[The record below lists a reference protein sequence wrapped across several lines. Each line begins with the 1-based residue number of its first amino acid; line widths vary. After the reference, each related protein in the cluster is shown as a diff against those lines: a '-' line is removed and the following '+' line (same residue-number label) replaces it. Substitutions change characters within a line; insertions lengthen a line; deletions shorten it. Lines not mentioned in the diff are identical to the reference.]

1 MSGRAGLG
9 SITVQRSVHQNSILL
24 HAAHLAVPPCPSQSS
39 GWWQPPRPAVVWVA
53 AGFLGASRYLQGWLL
68 AAAAPNASLPPFLP
82 NRCRCLTHLGPNRKL
97 VGAIWQ
103 TVKRGGRGACLPV
116 AVCRRCDVAV
126 AVAQLALEADAC
138 RGVGEAGIGWVG
150 QVRRHFALPATKP
163 PSTACSYIRKQQQH
177 RRLQAAPAHL
187 PRCRSGWRTQTPLV
201 RRM

>member
-24 HAAHLAVPPCPSQSS
+24 PAAHLAVPPCPSQNS
-39 GWWQPPRPAVVWVA
+39 GWWQPPRPAVIWVA
-53 AGFLGASRYLQGWLL
+53 AGFLGASGYLQGWLL

-82 NRCRCLTHLGPNRKL
+82 NRRRCVPPCLTHLGPNRKL
-97 VGAIWQ
+97 VGAVWQ
-103 TVKRGGRGACLPV
+103 GVKRGGRGARLPV

-150 QVRRHFALPATKP
+150 QVRRHIALPATKP
-163 PSTACSYIRKQQQH
+163 PPTACTYICTQQNFTPCKQ
-177 RRLQAAPAHL
+177 RTLTCRIAALGGELKRH
-187 PRCRSGWRTQTPLV
+187 W
-201 RRM
+201 